1 MCFFG
6 RQAEAEA
13 DFELNISHTIETS
26 EIQASHTTEGSKE
39 AKART
44 METKITE
51 DTKEQNPGR
60 VWPALQA
67 PSRPSAGSGR
77 LPLFIDFWR
86 KVTSNNFVLK
96 IVEFGY
102 KLQFYRIPPFMNL
115 SSGHFSTSRTISLS
129 KEVSTLISKSAIFTV
144 PPSKDQFVSPIFD
157 IPKKDSN
164 NRRIILNLKT
174 LNKFIIKV
182 GFKLEGYE
190 EIMDMIRPGDYFVSI
205 DLQDAY
211 LMFSMHPFYWKFL
224 CFQFLDTRY
233 CYKVMPFGLTSA
245 PRIFTKVFKRVL
257 VFLRGRGL
265 RVTAWFDDIILMAES
280 VNLLLEHLHFTKL
293 VIKSLGFIPHPVKS
307 MLIPS
312 QSIYHLGFNWDS
324 VKFIISVPEE
334 KVKDLKELCKKTK
347 SGPVKLR
354 FLNKIL
360 GTIENFRIGFTYA
373 ALYYRGIQK
382 DVASYISLN
391 YDWDHCINLSDPAVK
406 DIDWWLS
413 CPLCLM
419 PKSLE
424 PFLPNVILYTDS
436 SETGW
441 GGVTSDDIEA
451 YGFWSEEESLLHINI
466 LETKTVLLTLKS
478 LFRNINNTSVLIR
491 SDSTTTVSYLN
502 NLGGVKN
509 TIISNLI
516 KEIYDFC
523 ILKSLRIQASHLS
536 GRLNSRADS
545 LSRRSR
551 DHCYSIPLKIFKQ
564 ICKIFS
570 ISPLVD
576 LFASRLNNKLPNYFS
591 EGPDPY
597 ASDFDAF
604 MIPWPHS
611 IYAFPPIHLVQKV
624 ISRFLELNIEF
635 GILISPFWPSQPYF
649 SSLLSILID
658 NPLII
663 SASVVENA
671 SVLPLNVSSLMASCI
686 SSNPVLQ
693 REFRQKQP
701 LASSEVLK
709 QQPYVPTS
717 DAGGALLIGVS
728 ENRYIRAHYL

>member
-1 MCFFG
+1 MFFFG
-6 RQAEAEA
+6 KQAEAEA
-13 DFELNISHTIETS
+13 DFEPNTSPTIAAS
-26 EIQASHTTEGSKE
+26 EIQASCTTEGTKE
-39 AKART
+39 AKALT
-44 METKITE
+44 IQIKITE
-51 DTKEQNPGR
+51 DSKGQDPR
-60 VWPALQA
+60 KDWPVLQA
-67 PSRPSAGSGR
+67 PSRPSAGAGR

-102 KLQFYRIPPFMNL
+102 KIQFYRIPPFMNL
-115 SSGHFSTSRTISLS
+115 SSGHFSTSRTLSLS
-129 KEVSTLISKSAIFTV
+129 KEVSTLLSKSAIFTTA
-144 PPSKDQFVSPIFD
+144 PSKNQFVSPIFD

-164 NRRIILNLKT
+164 DRRIILNLKT

-182 GFKLEGYE
+182 GFKLEGYD
-190 EIMDMIRPGDYFVSI
+190 EIINMIRPGDYFVSI

-211 LMFSMHPFYWKFL
+211 LMFAMHPFYWKFL
-224 CFQFLDTRY
+224 CFHFLDTRY
-233 CYKVMPFGLTSA
+233 FYKVMPFGLTSA

-257 VFLRGRGL
+257 IFLRGRGL

-293 VIKSLGFIPHPVKS
+293 VIKSLGFIPHPLKS

-324 VKFIISVPEE
+324 VKFNISVPEE
-334 KVKDLKELCKKTK
+334 KVKDLKDLCKKTK

-391 YDWDHCINLSDPAVK
+391 YDWDHRIILSDPAVQ

-424 PFLPNVILYTDS
+424 PFLPNVTLYTDS

-451 YGFWSEEESLLHINI
+451 YGFWSDEESLLHINI

-509 TIISNLI
+509 TIISNII

-523 ILKSLRIQASHLS
+523 IFKNLRIQASHLS

-564 ICKIFS
+564 ICNIFS

-611 IYAFPPIHLVQKV
+611 IYAFPQL
-624 ISRFLELNIEF
+624 
-635 GILISPFWPSQPYF
+635 
-649 SSLLSILID
+649 
-658 NPLII
+658 
-663 SASVVENA
+663 
-671 SVLPLNVSSLMASCI
+671 
-686 SSNPVLQ
+686 
-693 REFRQKQP
+693 
-701 LASSEVLK
+701 
-709 QQPYVPTS
+709 T
-717 DAGGALLIGVS
+717 
-728 ENRYIRAHYL
+728 